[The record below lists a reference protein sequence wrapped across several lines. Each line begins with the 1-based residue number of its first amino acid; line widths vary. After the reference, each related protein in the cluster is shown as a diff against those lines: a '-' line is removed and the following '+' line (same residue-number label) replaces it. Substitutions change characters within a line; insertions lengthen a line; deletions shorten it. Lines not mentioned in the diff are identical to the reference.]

1 MVVVNSNFVNKVLN
15 INVSRKLRGR
25 RTAWQLVC
33 WCLINPPLFC
43 RYLMDGPES
52 SSESEMEVDDKSEEE
67 VDTKV
72 K

>member
-1 MVVVNSNFVNKVLN
+1 MAAGLLAFNQSTVNSNF
-15 INVSRKLRGR
+15 
-25 RTAWQLVC
+25 
-33 WCLINPPLFC
+33 FC

-72 K
+72 KVHSILVGGKKNS